1 MKITTPLL
9 FSTVVGSSEGAS
21 IISDA
26 KRLRNHKVYKSAKAK
41 SIPHGISRRIL
52 QTGEGFMQDEEEYLD
67 MGGTVVSMSQSI
79 NFNPELGA
87 GPTITVAEGGDT
99 DLTLDGSSSTEDSM
113 ASTTSVSTP
122 EVIYLPDEQQSD
134 IISSIPVKP
143 EEENDNSSMIYEGE
157 NDEEEDLQGEAG
169 ISPDSLSCPETLT
182 NVNTLDDKTVM
193 YYAIVPSNPPSAKN
207 GILCARLEVQS
218 DQGWLGFGIST
229 DGKMTGSQAV
239 IGLPSDS
246 GLAEDGDVKKYDL
259 NGGDPRIKV
268 MEDSR
273 QTLIHSSITQDVDA
287 GMTVM
292 SFTKLLVEDDESEIP
307 IAENGENIFLF
318 AKGTW
323 NWPSYHEK
331 RMSFPLDF
339 GYKAVVLD
347 DEEVYDP
354 FLGVGGSGMSMSMG
368 MNEISDPWTED
379 SADTEVEGDA
389 GGEIEPIESNDPN
402 NEVSEEECVE
412 DGGIVS
418 MSLYKDGTDEQNDI
432 EDLELKCCIMTLS
445 ESSCT
450 SAISMDENGNEM
462 PPAGSCEGICGPP
475 PPSTENEDT
484 SNTFDDINIEDAFP
498 DSEPESAAT
507 EVPPPLDDMPL
518 AGASDT
524 DIIVNP
530 SVDNPGIEFTENEVD
545 PSPATGIEDNAS
557 SSMAKGISYLF
568 VSISFA
574 LFGVL

>member
-1 MKITTPLL
+1 MKIASITLL
-9 FSTVVGSSEGAS
+9 LSTVIGSSEGAS
-21 IISDA
+21 TISDA
-26 KRLRNHKVYKSAKAK
+26 KRLRNHKVYKSVKAK
-41 SIPHGISRRIL
+41 SITHGISKRIL
-52 QTGEGFMQDEEEYLD
+52 QMGEDFMQDEEEYLE
-67 MGGTVVSMSQSI
+67 MGGTVVSLSQSI
-79 NFNPELGA
+79 NLNPELGA
-87 GPTITVAEGGDT
+87 GPTITVADGGDT

-122 EVIYLPDEQQSD
+122 EVIYLPDEQQPD
-134 IISSIPVKP
+134 IISSMSVKP
-143 EEENDNSSMIYEGE
+143 EEENDNSSMIYEE
-157 NDEEEDLQGEAG
+157 KNDKEEYFQG
-169 ISPDSLSCPETLT
+169 ISPDSLSCPEELT

-193 YYAIVPSNPPSAKN
+193 YYAIVPSNPPSANN

-268 MEDSR
+268 MEDDK
-273 QTLIHSSITQDVDA
+273 QTLIDSSITQDVDA
-287 GMTVM
+287 GLTVM
-292 SFTKLLVEDDESEIP
+292 SFTKLLVEDHESEIP

-368 MNEISDPWTED
+368 MNESSDPWTED
-379 SADTEVEGDA
+379 SADTEVEGDV

-412 DGGIVS
+412 DGGIVN
-418 MSLYKDGTDEQNDI
+418 MSLYIEGTDEQNDI
-432 EDLELKCCIMTLS
+432 EGLELKCCIMTLS

-498 DSEPESAAT
+498 DSEPESADT
-507 EVPPPLDDMPL
+507 QVPPPLDDKPL
-518 AGASDT
+518 AGDT
-524 DIIVNP
+524 DTDIVNP

-545 PSPATGIEDNAS
+545 PSPATGTEDN
-557 SSMAKGISYLF
+557 SSMRKGASCLF
-568 VSISFA
+568 VSISIA
-574 LFGVL
+574 LAGVL

>member
-1 MKITTPLL
+1 M
-9 FSTVVGSSEGAS
+9 
-21 IISDA
+21 
-26 KRLRNHKVYKSAKAK
+26 
-41 SIPHGISRRIL
+41 
-52 QTGEGFMQDEEEYLD
+52 GEDFMQDEEEAYLD
-67 MGGTVVSMSQSI
+67 MGGTVVSLSQSI
-79 NFNPELGA
+79 NINPELGA
-87 GPTITVAEGGDT
+87 GPTITVVEGDN
-99 DLTLDGSSSTEDSM
+99 DLTLDGSSSIEDSM

-122 EVIYLPDEQQSD
+122 EVIYLPDEQPD
-134 IISSIPVKP
+134 IISSMPVKP
-143 EEENDNSSMIYEGE
+143 EEENDNSSMIYEEE

-169 ISPDSLSCPETLT
+169 ISPDSLSCPEELT
-182 NVNTLDDKTVM
+182 NANTLDDKTVM
-193 YYAIVPSNPPSAKN
+193 YYAIVPSNPSSANN

-218 DQGWLGFGIST
+218 DQGWIGFGIST

-268 MEDSR
+268 MEDSK
-273 QTLIHSSITQDVDA
+273 QTLIDSSITQDVDA
-287 GMTVM
+287 GLTVM

-354 FLGVGGSGMSMSMG
+354 FLGVGGSGMSMSMD
-368 MNEISDPWTED
+368 MNESSDPWTED
-379 SADTEVEGDA
+379 STDTEVEGDV
-389 GGEIEPIESNDPN
+389 GGETEPIESDVVSID
-402 NEVSEEECVE
+402 EVSEECVE
-412 DGGIVS
+412 DGGIVN
-418 MSLYKDGTDEQNDI
+418 MSLYIEGTDEQNDI
-432 EDLELKCCIMTLS
+432 EDLSLKCCTGTLS

-475 PPSTENEDT
+475 PPSTEDEDT

-498 DSEPESAAT
+498 ASEPESAAT
-507 EVPPPLDDMPL
+507 QVPPPLDDMPL

-524 DIIVNP
+524 DTGIVNP
-530 SVDNPGIEFTENEVD
+530 SVDNPGLEFTENEVD
-545 PSPATGIEDNAS
+545 PSSATGTEDNS
-557 SSMAKGISYLF
+557 SSMAKGISCLF
-568 VSISFA
+568 VSISIA
-574 LFGVL
+574 LFRVL

>member
-1 MKITTPLL
+1 
-9 FSTVVGSSEGAS
+9 
-21 IISDA
+21 
-26 KRLRNHKVYKSAKAK
+26 
-41 SIPHGISRRIL
+41 
-52 QTGEGFMQDEEEYLD
+52 
-67 MGGTVVSMSQSI
+67 VVSLSQSI
-79 NFNPELGA
+79 NLIPELGA
-87 GPTITVAEGGDT
+87 GPTIIVAEGGDN
-99 DLTLDGSSSTEDSM
+99 DLTLDGSSSIEDSI
-113 ASTTSVSTP
+113 ASTTSASTP
-122 EVIYLPDEQQSD
+122 EVIYLPANEQLD
-134 IISSIPVKP
+134 IISSMPVKP
-143 EEENDNSSMIYEGE
+143 EEENDNSSMTYEEE
-157 NDEEEDLQGEAG
+157 NDKEEDLQGESV
-169 ISPDSLSCPETLT
+169 SPDSLSCPETLT

-193 YYAIVPSNPPSAKN
+193 YYAIVPSNPSSANN

-268 MEDSR
+268 MDDDK
-273 QTLIHSSITQDVDA
+273 QTLIDSSITQDVDA
-287 GMTVM
+287 GLTVM
-292 SFTKLLVEDDESEIP
+292 SFTKLLVENDESEIP

-354 FLGVGGSGMSMSMG
+354 FLGVGGSGMSMSLG
-368 MNEISDPWTED
+368 MTDESSDPWTED

-389 GGEIEPIESNDPN
+389 GGETEPTETVVPSDEIS
-402 NEVSEEECVE
+402 EECVE
-412 DGGIVS
+412 DGGLVS

-432 EDLELKCCIMTLS
+432 EVLALKCCIQTLS

-475 PPSTENEDT
+475 PPSTENEDM

-498 DSEPESAAT
+498 DSEPESADT
-507 EVPPPLDDMPL
+507 QVPPPLDDKPL
-518 AGASDT
+518 AGDT
-524 DIIVNP
+524 DTDIVNP

-545 PSPATGIEDNAS
+545 PSPAIT
-557 SSMAKGISYLF
+557 
-568 VSISFA
+568 
-574 LFGVL
+574 

>member
-1 MKITTPLL
+1 MK
-9 FSTVVGSSEGAS
+9 
-21 IISDA
+21 DA
-26 KRLRNHKVYKSAKAK
+26 KRLRNHKVYKSINAK
-41 SIPHGISRRIL
+41 SIPHGISKRIL
-52 QTGEGFMQDEEEYLD
+52 QGSFMQDEEEAYLD
-67 MGGTVVSMSQSI
+67 MGGTVASLSQSI
-79 NFNPELGA
+79 NINLELGA
-87 GPTITVAEGGDT
+87 GPVITVDNT

-122 EVIYLPDEQQSD
+122 EVIYLPDEQPD
-134 IISSIPVKP
+134 IISSMSVKS
-143 EEENDNSSMIYEGE
+143 EEENDNSSMIYYEEE
-157 NDEEEDLQGEAG
+157 NDKEEDVQGEAG
-169 ISPDSLSCPETLT
+169 ISPDSLSCPEELT

-193 YYAIVPSNPPSAKN
+193 YYAIVPSNPPSANN

-268 MEDSR
+268 MEDDK
-273 QTLIHSSITQDVDA
+273 QTLIDSSITQDVDA
-287 GMTVM
+287 GLTVM
-292 SFTKLLVEDDESEIP
+292 SFTKLLVENDENEIP
-307 IAENGENIFLF
+307 IIENGENIFLF

-347 DEEVYDP
+347 EEEVYDP
-354 FLGVGGSGMSMSMG
+354 FLGVGGSGMSMSLG
-368 MNEISDPWTED
+368 MTDESSDPWTED
-379 SADTEVEGDA
+379 SADTEVEGDV

-402 NEVSEEECVE
+402 NEVSEEEEECVE

-507 EVPPPLDDMPL
+507 QVPPPLDDMPL
-518 AGASDT
+518 AGASDNET
-524 DIIVNP
+524 NIDIFNP

-545 PSPATGIEDNAS
+545 PSPATGTEDN
-557 SSMAKGISYLF
+557 SSMRKGISCLF

>member
-9 FSTVVGSSEGAS
+9 LSTVVGSSEGAS
-21 IISDA
+21 TISDA
-26 KRLRNHKVYKSAKAK
+26 KRLRNHKVYKSINTK
-41 SIPHGISRRIL
+41 SIPHGISKRIL
-52 QTGEGFMQDEEEYLD
+52 QGSFMQDEEEEYLE
-67 MGGTVVSMSQSI
+67 MGGSVASLSQSI
-79 NFNPELGA
+79 KLNPELGA
-87 GPTITVAEGGDT
+87 GPTILVAEGDDT

-113 ASTTSVSTP
+113 SSTTSVSAP
-122 EVIYLPDEQQSD
+122 EVIYLPDEQPD
-134 IISSIPVKP
+134 IISST

-157 NDEEEDLQGEAG
+157 NDKEEDFQGEPG

-182 NVNTLDDKTVM
+182 NVNTLDDKTIM
-193 YYAIVPSNPPSAKN
+193 YYAIVPSNPQSANN

-246 GLAEDGDVKKYDL
+246 GLAEDGDIKKYDL

-268 MEDSR
+268 LEDSK
-273 QTLIHSSITQDVDA
+273 QTLIDSSITQDVDA
-287 GMTVM
+287 GLTVM

-339 GYKAVVLD
+339 GYKAVELD

-354 FLGVGGSGMSMSMG
+354 FLGVGGSGMSMSMN
-368 MNEISDPWTED
+368 MNESSDPWTED
-379 SADTEVEGDA
+379 SADTEVEGDV

-402 NEVSEEECVE
+402 NEVPEEECVE

-432 EDLELKCCIMTLS
+432 EDLALKCCSGLS
-445 ESSCT
+445 ESSCM

-498 DSEPESAAT
+498 ASEPESAAT
-507 EVPPPLDDMPL
+507 QVPPPLDDMPL
-518 AGASDT
+518 AGASGTDT
-524 DIIVNP
+524 VVNP

-545 PSPATGIEDNAS
+545 PSPATGTENNS
-557 SSMAKGISYLF
+557 SVRKGISCLI
-568 VSISFA
+568 VSISIA
-574 LFGVL
+574 LFRVL